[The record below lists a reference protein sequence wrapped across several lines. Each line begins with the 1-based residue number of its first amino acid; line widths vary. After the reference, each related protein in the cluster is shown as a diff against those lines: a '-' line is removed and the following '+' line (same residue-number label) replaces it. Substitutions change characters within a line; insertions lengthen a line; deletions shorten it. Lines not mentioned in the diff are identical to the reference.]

1 MKKIFTKTQI
11 KSELLRAKKIMKMCV
26 ARALNRI
33 VLVLICSK
41 DMAKR
46 NIDVAH
52 GL

>member
-1 MKKIFTKTQI
+1 MKKVFTKTQI

>member
-1 MKKIFTKTQI
+1 MKKVFIKSQL
-11 KSELLRAKKIMKMCV
+11 KSELQKAKNIMKGCV

>member
-1 MKKIFTKTQI
+1 MKKVFTKTQI

-26 ARALNRI
+26 ARALNKI